1 MESNPYESPSPTADV
16 KPAVPASRGSLAV
29 IFLTVFIDLL
39 GFAMVLPLLP
49 VYAKKFNADESGFLI
64 GMLMASFSIMQF
76 LFAPLWGRLSDRIG
90 RRPVLLIGL
99 AGAAV
104 FYAVFGVA
112 TMLHSI
118 AWLFASRIGAG
129 IACATIPVAQ
139 AYIADTT
146 TLENRTKG
154 MALIGAAFGVG
165 FCIGPLIGAA
175 AIVLS
180 PGSVE
185 TSPWPG
191 FAAAAFS
198 ALAFLLALVKLPESL
213 QPGSKAAA
221 HHAFDAGA
229 WGSALATPTVPAL
242 LLTSFVSVLSFG
254 GFETT
259 LALLLKQMLRAG
271 EGVAATSVDRTDWQ
285 VLLFFSYIG
294 VVLSVAQGGIVR
306 RLAGKIS
313 EGILATTGALFSVVG
328 FGLLVLGVQQNSF
341 SLLMVAS
348 AIEVVGFAFI
358 TPSLQSL
365 ISRRSDPAKQGSV
378 AGVSQSVSA
387 LGRIAGPLVAL
398 PLFARQPSLPYIVA
412 AALMLVGLL
421 VMQFAVRGG
430 RDYRAA
436 AKDGA

>member
-1 MESNPYESPSPTADV
+1 MTNDQKDIPET
-16 KPAVPASRGSLAV
+16 KPASRGSLAV

-118 AWLFASRIGAG
+118 VWLFVSRIGAG

-191 FAAAAFS
+191 FAAAGLS
-198 ALAFLLALVKLPESL
+198 TVAFLLALAMLPESL
-213 QPGSKAAA
+213 QPGSKTTA
-221 HHAFDAGA
+221 HHVFDAGA
-229 WGSALATPTVPAL
+229 WGAAASTPSVPAL

-259 LALLLKQMLRAG
+259 LALLLKQMLRSD
-271 EGVAATSVDRTDWQ
+271 ESAAAPGADHTDWQ

-306 RLAGKIS
+306 RLAGKVS
-313 EGILATTGALFSVVG
+313 EGALATSGALFSVVG
-328 FGLLVLGVQQNSF
+328 FGLLTLGVQQDSF
-341 SLLMVAS
+341 ALLMVAS
-348 AIEVVGFAFI
+348 AVEVMGFAFI

-365 ISRRSDPAKQGSV
+365 VSRRSDPAKQGSI

-398 PLFARQPSLPYIVA
+398 PLFSQQPTLPYMVSA
-412 AALMLVGLL
+412 GLMVGGLL
-421 VMQFAVRGG
+421 LMQFAVRGG
-430 RDYRAA
+430 KDYGAA

>member
-1 MESNPYESPSPTADV
+1 MKTDEA
-16 KPAVPASRGSLAV
+16 KPASRGSLAV

-49 VYAKKFNADESGFLI
+49 VYAKKFNADESGFMI

-76 LFAPLWGRLSDRIG
+76 LFAPLWGRFSDRIG

-99 AGAAV
+99 AGAAI
-104 FYAVFGVA
+104 FYAVFGIA

-154 MALIGAAFGVG
+154 MSLIGAAFGVG
-165 FCIGPLIGAA
+165 FCLGPLIGAA
-175 AIVLS
+175 AIALT

-185 TSPWPG
+185 SSPWPG
-191 FAAAAFS
+191 FAAAGLS
-198 ALAFLLALVKLPESL
+198 AAAFLLALARLPESL
-213 QPGSKAAA
+213 QPGSKTAA
-221 HHAFDAGA
+221 HRLFDASA

-259 LALLLKQMLRAG
+259 LALLLKETAEEAHSTASSYQRA
-271 EGVAATSVDRTDWQ
+271 SLFHFTDWQ

-294 VVLSVAQGGIVR
+294 VVLSVAQGVIVR
-306 RLAGKIS
+306 RLAGRIS
-313 EGILATTGALFSVVG
+313 EGALATAGAIFSVTG
-328 FGLLVLGVQQNSF
+328 FGLLVLSVQQANLT
-341 SLLMVAS
+341 LLMVAS
-348 AIEVVGFAFI
+348 GVEVMGFAFI

-365 ISRRSDPAKQGSV
+365 VSRRSDPTRQGSI
-378 AGVSQSVSA
+378 AGVSQSISA
-387 LGRIAGPLVAL
+387 LARIAGPLVAL
-398 PLFARQPSLPYIVA
+398 PLFTQQATLPYLVSA
-412 AALMLVGLL
+412 GLMLLGLV
-421 VMQFAVRGG
+421 VMQLAVRGG
-430 RDYRAA
+430 KDYGAA
-436 AKDGA
+436 ANEGAYSA

>member
-1 MESNPYESPSPTADV
+1 MNDNAG
-16 KPAVPASRGSLAV
+16 KPASRGSLGV

-49 VYAKKFNADESGFLI
+49 VYAKKFNADESGFMI

-76 LFAPLWGRLSDRIG
+76 LFAPLWGRISDRIG
-90 RRPVLLIGL
+90 RRPVLLVGL

-112 TMLHSI
+112 TMLHSV

-146 TLENRTKG
+146 TLETRAKG

-165 FCIGPLIGAA
+165 FCFGPLIGAA
-175 AIVLS
+175 AILLS

-191 FAAAAFS
+191 FAAAGLSTA
-198 ALAFLLALVKLPESL
+198 AFLLALLLLPESL
-213 QPGSKAAA
+213 RPGSKSAA
-221 HHAFDAGA
+221 HQLFDTGA
-229 WGSALATPTVPAL
+229 WGTAFSTPSVPAL

-259 LALLLKQMLRAG
+259 LALLLKESPRAG
-271 EGVAATSVDRTDWQ
+271 PSVRLSLFHFTDWQ

-306 RLAGKIS
+306 RLAGKVS
-313 EGILATTGALFSVVG
+313 EGKLATAGALFSVVG
-328 FGLLVLGVQQNSF
+328 FGLLVLAVQQASLT
-341 SLLMVAS
+341 LLMVAS
-348 AIEVVGFAFI
+348 GIEVMGFAFM
-358 TPSLQSL
+358 TPSLNAL
-365 ISRRSDPAKQGSV
+365 VSRRSDPAKQGSI

-398 PLFARQPSLPYIVA
+398 PLFAQRPIFPYVA
-412 AALMLVGLL
+412 SAALMLVGLL

-430 RDYRAA
+430 KDYGAE
-436 AKDGA
+436 AKEGA